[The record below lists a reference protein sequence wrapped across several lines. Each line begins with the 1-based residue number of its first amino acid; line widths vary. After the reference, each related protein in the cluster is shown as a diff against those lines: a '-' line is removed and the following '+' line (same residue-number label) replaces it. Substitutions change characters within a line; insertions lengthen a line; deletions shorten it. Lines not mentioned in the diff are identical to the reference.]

1 MSSSVDNSIGAGD
14 YSAGPR
20 SKSAPKIVAFGGGT
34 GMAALLLGLKA
45 YTDQITAVVTVTD
58 NGGSSG
64 RLRNEFDMVAPGD
77 IRNCLLA
84 LAEVDPLITRAL
96 QYRFDESEF
105 KGHCFGNLFITVLTR
120 LVGDFGVSIREL
132 NRILNVRGRVV
143 PASSAKVS
151 LVAQHPDGSKST
163 GEVQIARSGKRIQS
177 VEIRPY
183 PVAMSSEIRKAIE
196 EADLFIFGPGS
207 LYTSVI
213 PNLLIDGLMESIN
226 ATGRQRVYICNI
238 MTQPGETD
246 GYSLYDHL
254 EALRVHV
261 GDGFPDAV
269 IAHNGLVPAEI
280 IEHYKDAGAEAVP
293 CDLNGQA
300 EFQSVRLIT
309 GEFFDQEVALGQ
321 GDWEQDNRA
330 SEHDECLARHDP
342 DALARVIF
350 EEFLKKPAAAAA
362 TETGAAETG
371 SPGSDEAPGNAE
383 AIGQ

>member
-1 MSSSVDNSIGAGD
+1 MSSSVDNSIGASD
-14 YSAGPR
+14 CPAGPR

-64 RLRNEFDMVAPGD
+64 LLRNEFDMVAPGD

-163 GEVQIARSGKRIQS
+163 GEVQIARSGKKIQS
-177 VEIRPY
+177 VEIRPF

-269 IAHNGLVPAEI
+269 IAHDGLVPSEI

-321 GDWEQDNRA
+321 GSWEQDNRA

-342 DALARVIF
+342 DAIARVIF

-362 TETGAAETG
+362 ETGATEMD
-371 SPGSDEAPGNAE
+371 SPGSGEAPGDAE